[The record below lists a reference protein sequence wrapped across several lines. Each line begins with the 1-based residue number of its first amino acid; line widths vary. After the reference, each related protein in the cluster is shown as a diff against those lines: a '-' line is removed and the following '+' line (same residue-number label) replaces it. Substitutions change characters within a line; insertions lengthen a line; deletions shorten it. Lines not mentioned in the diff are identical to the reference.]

1 MKTMLRTLLTLA
13 VLAAGPC
20 ALAAEPVAFVTNLKG
35 EVSVDGGS
43 RPLLMSELARGQKLA
58 VGRDATLSVMYIQS
72 GKEFVLKGPGDFAVG
87 EREVTSGTG
96 AAPSSRETAWRAS
109 SDVLVKVA
117 QTQSAS
123 IRMRSMAPPKVAAPE
138 KLEFPVRGSVST
150 LQPVLRWAAVEGK
163 APSEVSVAV
172 SGAEE
177 KPVVKAK
184 ATGNSFKVPS
194 RLKPDTEYVW
204 SVSVAGAELGRATFR
219 TLPAA
224 SIEKADKRRPSDK
237 AEFSDRVLYA
247 LLLQELGATQEA
259 AELWGRLARERD
271 DLPELAALAK

>member
-13 VLAAGPC
+13 VLAAGPS

-35 EVSVDGGS
+35 EVSVDGGT

-87 EREVTSGTG
+87 EREVTAGTG
-96 AAPSSRETAWRAS
+96 AAPSARETAWRAS
-109 SDVLVKVA
+109 SEVLVKVA

-123 IRMRSMAPPKVAAPE
+123 IRMRSAAPPKAAAPS

-163 APSEVSVAV
+163 APSDVAV
-172 SGAEE
+172 AVAGAED

-204 SVSVAGAELGRATFR
+204 SVSVAGAELGRAAFR
-219 TLPAA
+219 TMPAA

-237 AEFSDRVLYA
+237 AEFSDRLLYA
-247 LLLQELGATQEA
+247 LLLQELGASQEA
-259 AELWGRLARERD
+259 AELWGRLAQERG

>member
-1 MKTMLRTLLTLA
+1 MKMMLRTLLTMA
-13 VLAAGPC
+13 VLVAGPS

-87 EREVTSGTG
+87 EREVTAGTG
-96 AAPSSRETAWRAS
+96 AAPSARETAWRAS
-109 SDVLVKVA
+109 SEVLVKVA

-123 IRMRSMAPPKVAAPE
+123 IRMRSAAPPKAATPS

-163 APSEVSVAV
+163 APAEVSVAV
-172 SGAEE
+172 SGAED

-194 RLKPDTEYVW
+194 RLKPDTEYAW
-204 SVSVAGAELGRATFR
+204 SVSVAGAELGKATFR

-247 LLLQELGATQEA
+247 LLLQELGASQEA
-259 AELWGRLARERD
+259 AELWGRLAQERG